1 MGAAHR
7 RMAGMAGVAAVT
19 FARLTWISVV
29 LLVTVSA
36 PVRAADAMMS
46 LDDYNIRRAIILQC
60 HMTQSPADIAFL
72 AREDAARRPAL
83 AQLRAQLDASDPAHR
98 AENAK
103 KADDMLQLKRA
114 ARDYDISEQVRNYG
128 CPWLEGK
135 L

>member
-1 MGAAHR
+1 
-7 RMAGMAGVAAVT
+7 MAGMAGVAAMNALRPALIGV
-19 FARLTWISVV
+19 ALLTAG
-29 LLVTVSA
+29 SA
-36 PVRAADAMMS
+36 PVRAADAMMT

-60 HMTQSPADIAFL
+60 HMTQSPADIAFI
-72 AREDAARRPAL
+72 AREDAVRRTAL

>member
-1 MGAAHR
+1 MNALRPA
-7 RMAGMAGVAAVT
+7 
-19 FARLTWISVV
+19 LIVV
-29 LLVTVSA
+29 LFATTPL
-36 PVRAADAMMS
+36 RAADAMMT

-72 AREDAARRPAL
+72 AREDAVRRTAL
-83 AQLRAQLDASDPAHR
+83 VQLRAQLDTADPAHR

>member
-1 MGAAHR
+1 
-7 RMAGMAGVAAVT
+7 MAGMAGVAAMSALRPALIGV
-19 FARLTWISVV
+19 AMLIAA
-29 LLVTVSA
+29 SA
-36 PVRAADAMMS
+36 PLHAADAMMP

-60 HMTQSPADIAFL
+60 HMTQSAADIAFL
-72 AREDAARRPAL
+72 AKGEALLRAAS

-103 KADDMLQLKRA
+103 KADDTLQLKRA

>member
-1 MGAAHR
+1 MNSHR
-7 RMAGMAGVAAVT
+7 MILLGVALLTAVFT
-19 FARLTWISVV
+19 PAL
-29 LLVTVSA
+29 
-36 PVRAADAMMS
+36 AADAMMS

-60 HMTQSPADIAFL
+60 HMTQNAVDIAFL
-72 AREDAARRPAL
+72 ARGEALRRTAL

-98 AENAK
+98 AENAE
-103 KADDMLQLKRA
+103 KADDTLQLKRA

>member
-1 MGAAHR
+1 MTSSLRPTLLGLA
-7 RMAGMAGVAAVT
+7 
-19 FARLTWISVV
+19 

-36 PVRAADAMMS
+36 PVRAADAMMV

-60 HMTQSPADIAFL
+60 HMTQNAADIAFL
-72 AREDAARRPAL
+72 AKGETVRRAAL

-103 KADDMLQLKRA
+103 KADDTLQNQRA

>member
-1 MGAAHR
+1 MSALRPAVIAVALFIAAP
-7 RMAGMAGVAAVT
+7 
-19 FARLTWISVV
+19 
-29 LLVTVSA
+29 A
-36 PVRAADAMMS
+36 PVRAADAMINF
-46 LDDYNIRRAIILQC
+46 DDFNVRRAIILQC

-72 AREDAARRPAL
+72 ARDEGLRRAAS

-103 KADDMLQLKRA
+103 KADDTLQSRRA

-128 CPWLEGK
+128 CPWLDGK

>member
-1 MGAAHR
+1 MSSLRQALIGAA
-7 RMAGMAGVAAVT
+7 
-19 FARLTWISVV
+19 
-29 LLVTVSA
+29 LLVAGSTA
-36 PVRAADAMMS
+36 VRAADAMMAF
-46 LDDYNIRRAIILQC
+46 DDYNVRRAIILQC
-60 HMTQSPADIAFL
+60 HMTQNAADMAFL
-72 AREDAARRPAL
+72 ARGEALRRTAL

-103 KADDMLQLKRA
+103 KADDTLQLKRA

>member
-1 MGAAHR
+1 MRYLRQAWIGAAL
-7 RMAGMAGVAAVT
+7 
-19 FARLTWISVV
+19 FI
-29 LLVTVSA
+29 TVSA
-36 PVRAADAMMS
+36 PVRAADAMMAF
-46 LDDYNIRRAIILQC
+46 DDYNVRRAIILQC
-60 HMTQSPADIAFL
+60 HMTQNAADIAFL

>member
-1 MGAAHR
+1 MSFLRPALIGAALFI
-7 RMAGMAGVAAVT
+7 A
-19 FARLTWISVV
+19 I
-29 LLVTVSA
+29 SA
-36 PVRAADAMMS
+36 PVRAADAMMNF
-46 LDDYNIRRAIILQC
+46 DDYNVRRAIILQC
-60 HMTQSPADIAFL
+60 HMTQSPADMAFL
-72 AREDAARRPAL
+72 ARDEALRRAAS

-103 KADDMLQLKRA
+103 KADDVLQLKRT

>member
-1 MGAAHR
+1 MTSFRPALI
-7 RMAGMAGVAAVT
+7 GVA
-19 FARLTWISVV
+19 
-29 LLVTVSA
+29 LLATT
-36 PVRAADAMMS
+36 PLRAADAMMP

-60 HMTQSPADIAFL
+60 HMTQSAADIAYL
-72 AREDAARRPAL
+72 ARGEALLRAAS

-103 KADDMLQLKRA
+103 KADDTLQLKRA